1 MILKNFIVFEGI
13 DGSGT
18 TTQIKKL
25 TESFSPESV
34 FTTSEPTGNETGK
47 FIRRVLKGDFCAD
60 GRTAAYLFAADRCE
74 HIYGAGGIEEA
85 LKNGKLAV
93 SDRYIFSSLAYQS
106 IFCGAEL
113 PRLLNSPFPLPE
125 LLFYFKID
133 AETAISRVAKRGGQ
147 IEIYEK
153 LDLQKKIAECFDEII
168 DEYKSRSPEMRIITI
183 NAKDTPENISNI
195 IVNTVKEMR
204 SLK

>member
-133 AETAISRVAKRGGQ
+133 AETAISRVTKRGGQ

-153 LDLQKKIAECFDEII
+153 LDLQRKIAARFDEII
-168 DEYKSRSPEMRIITI
+168 SEYKLHEHEMRIVTI
-183 NAKDTPENISNI
+183 DAKDSLENIAHI
-195 IVNTVKEMR
+195 IKTTVREMR
-204 SLK
+204 

>member
-133 AETAISRVAKRGGQ
+133 AETAISRVTKRGGQ

-153 LDLQKKIAECFDEII
+153 LDLQRKIAARFDEII
-168 DEYKSRSPEMRIITI
+168 SEYKLHEPEMRIVTI
-183 NAKDTPENISNI
+183 DAKDSLENIAHI
-195 IVNTVKEMR
+195 IKTTVREMR
-204 SLK
+204 

>member
-18 TTQIKKL
+18 TTQVKKL

-133 AETAISRVAKRGGQ
+133 AETAISRVTKRGGQ

-153 LDLQKKIAECFDEII
+153 LDLQRKIAARFDEII
-168 DEYKSRSPEMRIITI
+168 SEYKLHEPEMRIVTI
-183 NAKDTPENISNI
+183 DAKDSLENIAHI
-195 IVNTVKEMR
+195 IKTTVREMR
-204 SLK
+204 

>member
-25 TESFSPESV
+25 TESFAPESV

-133 AETAISRVAKRGGQ
+133 AETAISRVTKRGGQ

-153 LDLQKKIAECFDEII
+153 LDLQRKIAARFDEII
-168 DEYKSRSPEMRIITI
+168 SEYKLHEPEMRIVTI
-183 NAKDTPENISNI
+183 DAKDSLENIAHI
-195 IVNTVKEMR
+195 IKTTVREMR
-204 SLK
+204 

>member
-133 AETAISRVAKRGGQ
+133 AETAISRVTKRGGQ

-153 LDLQKKIAECFDEII
+153 LDLQRKIAARFDEII
-168 DEYKSRSPEMRIITI
+168 SEYKLHEPEMRIVTI
-183 NAKDTPENISNI
+183 DAKDSLENIAHI
-195 IVNTVKEMR
+195 IKTTIREMR
-204 SLK
+204 

>member
-133 AETAISRVAKRGGQ
+133 AETAISRVTKRGGQ

-153 LDLQKKIAECFDEII
+153 LDLQRKIAARFDEII
-168 DEYKSRSPEMRIITI
+168 S
-183 NAKDTPENISNI
+183 
-195 IVNTVKEMR
+195 
-204 SLK
+204 

>member
-25 TESFSPESV
+25 TESFLPESV

-133 AETAISRVAKRGGQ
+133 AETAISRVTKRGGQ

-153 LDLQKKIAECFDEII
+153 LDLQRKIAARFDEII
-168 DEYKSRSPEMRIITI
+168 SEYKLHEPEMRIVTI
-183 NAKDTPENISNI
+183 DAKDSLENIAHI
-195 IVNTVKEMR
+195 IKTTVREMR
-204 SLK
+204 